1 MVLELVVLKFRK
13 DRRMKKYFTWIE
25 KLSSF
30 YKIPLEKQKIVVL
43 KDEQVFTCKLVLPVM
58 PKREVAEAVRWELP
72 LHVPFEEGTY
82 YFAYK
87 SLGLSDGMQNLQVY
101 VVLKS
106 LVQEFE
112 EEAKEQ
118 GFVLTEVRVLGDEEV
133 TLNLLPDGEKRK
145 LLPKTKL
152 YKLGTICI
160 LILGIT
166 LLIGAWCYK
175 TVQISN
181 LRKAQVSLQV
191 MRLWQERYE
200 KYKVREQKIETL
212 SAALAKLE
220 KERVLWSELLPVLG
234 VSVPKDCW
242 LTTIKQRDAS
252 KIVELQGKAKA
263 IEQIRK
269 LVDDLQGSK
278 NLSKVTIAETNAV
291 KGELLGYKIV
301 LYGKGKGE

>member
-1 MVLELVVLKFRK
+1 
-13 DRRMKKYFTWIE
+13 MKKYFAWIE

-30 YKIPLEKQKIVVL
+30 YKIPVEKQKIVFL
-43 KDEQVFTCKLVLPVM
+43 KEEQVFTCKLVLPVM
-58 PKREVAEAVRWELP
+58 PKKEIAEAIRWELP
-72 LHVPFEEGTY
+72 LHVPFEDGTY

-87 SLGLSDGMQNLQVY
+87 SLGLSDGMENLQVY

-106 LVQEFE
+106 LVQNLE
-112 EEAKEQ
+112 EEANEQ
-118 GFVLTEVRVLGDEEV
+118 GLVLTELRVSGDEES

-152 YKLGTICI
+152 YKYGIILL
-160 LILGIT
+160 LILGAV
-166 LLIGAWCYK
+166 LLTGAWCYK
-175 TVQISN
+175 TVQVSN
-181 LRKAQVSLQV
+181 LRKAQANLQN
-191 MRLWQERYE
+191 MSLWQESYE
-200 KYKVREQKIETL
+200 KYKVREQKIKTL
-212 SAALAKLE
+212 STAIVKLE
-220 KERVLWSELLPVLG
+220 KERMLWSELLPVLG

-263 IEQIRK
+263 MEQIK
-269 LVDDLQGSK
+269 TLLDNLQRTK
-278 NLSKVTIAETNAV
+278 NFSRVMLTETNAL

>member
-1 MVLELVVLKFRK
+1 
-13 DRRMKKYFTWIE
+13 MKKYFAWIE

-30 YKIPLEKQKIVVL
+30 YKIPVEKQKIVFL
-43 KDEQVFTCKLVLPVM
+43 KEAEVFTCKLVLPVM
-58 PKREVAEAVRWELP
+58 PKKEIAEAIRWELP
-72 LHVPFEEGTY
+72 LHVPFEDGTY

-87 SLGLSDGMQNLQVY
+87 SLGLSDGMENLQVY

-106 LVQEFE
+106 LVQNLE

-118 GFVLTEVRVLGDEEV
+118 GLILTELRVSSDEEGA
-133 TLNLLPDGEKRK
+133 LNLVPDGEKRK

-152 YKLGTICI
+152 YKHGAILL
-160 LILGIT
+160 LILGAV
-166 LLIGAWCYK
+166 LLTGAWCYK
-175 TVQISN
+175 TVQVSN
-181 LRKAQVSLQV
+181 LRKAQVNLQN
-191 MRLWQERYE
+191 MSLWQERYE

-212 SAALAKLE
+212 STALAKLE

-278 NLSKVTIAETNAV
+278 NFSKVTLAETNAV

>member
-1 MVLELVVLKFRK
+1 
-13 DRRMKKYFTWIE
+13 MKKYFAWIE

-30 YKIPLEKQKIVVL
+30 YKIPVEKQKVVL
-43 KDEQVFTCKLVLPVM
+43 LKEEEVFTCKLVFPIM
-58 PKREVAEAVRWELP
+58 PKKEIAEAIRWELP
-72 LHVPFEEGTY
+72 LYVPFEDGTY

-87 SLGLSDGMQNLQVY
+87 SLGLSDGMENLQVY

-106 LVQEFE
+106 LVQNLE
-112 EEAKEQ
+112 EEAKKQ
-118 GFVLTEVRVLGDEEV
+118 CLVLTELRVSGDEEHS
-133 TLNLLPDGEKRK
+133 LNLLPDGEKRK

-152 YKLGTICI
+152 YKLGSIFL
-160 LILGIT
+160 LILVT
-166 LLIGAWCYK
+166 VLVSGAWCYK
-175 TVQISN
+175 TVQVSN
-181 LRKAQVSLQV
+181 LRKSQANLQN
-191 MRLWQERYE
+191 MSLWQDRYE
-200 KYKVREQKIETL
+200 KYKVREQKIKTL
-212 SAALAKLE
+212 STALAKLE

-269 LVDDLQGSK
+269 LLDDLQGSK
-278 NLSKVTIAETNAV
+278 NFSKVTLAETNTV

-301 LYGKGKGE
+301 LYGKGKSE

>member
-1 MVLELVVLKFRK
+1 
-13 DRRMKKYFTWIE
+13 MKKYFAWIE
-25 KLSSF
+25 KLSSL
-30 YKIPLEKQKIVVL
+30 YKIHLEKQKVVIL
-43 KDEQVFTCKLVLPVM
+43 DEQQVFTCKLVLPVM
-58 PKREVAEAVRWELP
+58 PKKEIAEAIRWELP
-72 LHVPFEEGTY
+72 LYVPFEDGTY

-87 SLGLSDGMQNLQVY
+87 SLGLSDGMENLQVY

-106 LVQEFE
+106 LVQNLE

-118 GFVLTEVRVLGDEEV
+118 GLILTELRVSGNEEHA
-133 TLNLLPDGEKRK
+133 LNLLPDGERRK

-152 YKLGTICI
+152 YKHGTIFLLILATMLGT
-160 LILGIT
+160 
-166 LLIGAWCYK
+166 GAWCYK
-175 TVQISN
+175 TVQVSN
-181 LRKAQVSLQV
+181 LRKAHANLQN
-191 MRLWQERYE
+191 MSLWQERYE

-212 SAALAKLE
+212 STALAKLE

-234 VSVPKDCW
+234 ASVPKDCW

-263 IEQIRK
+263 MEQIRK
-269 LVDDLQGSK
+269 LLDDLQGSK
-278 NLSKVTIAETNAV
+278 NFSKVTLAGTNAV

>member
-1 MVLELVVLKFRK
+1 
-13 DRRMKKYFTWIE
+13 MKKYFAWIE

-30 YKIPLEKQKIVVL
+30 YKIPVEKQKIVFL
-43 KDEQVFTCKLVLPVM
+43 KEEQVFTCKLVLPVM
-58 PKREVAEAVRWELP
+58 PKKEIAEAIRWELP
-72 LHVPFEEGTY
+72 LHVPFEDGTY

-87 SLGLSDGMQNLQVY
+87 SLGLSDGMENLQVY

-106 LVQEFE
+106 LVQNLE

-118 GFVLTEVRVLGDEEV
+118 DIVLTEVRVTGDEEGA
-133 TLNLLPDGEKRK
+133 LNLLPDGEKRK

-152 YKLGTICI
+152 YKYGIILL
-160 LILGIT
+160 LILGAV
-166 LLIGAWCYK
+166 LLTGAWCYK
-175 TVQISN
+175 TVQVSN
-181 LRKAQVSLQV
+181 LRKAQANLQTIS
-191 MRLWQERYE
+191 LWQERYE
-200 KYKVREQKIETL
+200 KYKVREQKIKTL
-212 SAALAKLE
+212 STALAKLE

-263 IEQIRK
+263 MEQIRK
-269 LVDDLQGSK
+269 LVDNLQGSK
-278 NLSKVTIAETNAV
+278 IFNRVTLAETNAV

-301 LYGKGKGE
+301 LYGKGMGE

>member
-1 MVLELVVLKFRK
+1 
-13 DRRMKKYFTWIE
+13 MKKYFAWIE

-30 YKIPLEKQKIVVL
+30 YKIPVEKQKVVVL
-43 KDEQVFTCKLVLPVM
+43 EEEQVFTCKLVLPVM
-58 PKREVAEAVRWELP
+58 PKKEIAEAIRWELP
-72 LHVPFEEGTY
+72 LHVPFEDGTY

-87 SLGLSDGMQNLQVY
+87 SLGLSDGMENLQVY
-101 VVLKS
+101 IVLKS
-106 LVQEFE
+106 IVQNLE

-118 GFVLTEVRVLGDEEV
+118 GLVLTEVRVIGNEES

-152 YKLGTICI
+152 YKHGTILL
-160 LILGIT
+160 LILGAV
-166 LLIGAWCYK
+166 LLTGAWCYK
-175 TVQISN
+175 TVQVSN
-181 LRKAQVSLQV
+181 LRKAQVNLQN
-191 MRLWQERYE
+191 MSLWQERYE

-212 SAALAKLE
+212 STALAKLE

-252 KIVELQGKAKA
+252 KSIELQGKAKA
-263 IEQIRK
+263 MEQLRK
-269 LVDDLQGSK
+269 LLDDLQGSK
-278 NLSKVTIAETNAV
+278 NFSKVTLAETNAV

-301 LYGKGKGE
+301 LNGKGKGE